1 MTRRRRVLFTLESRA
16 TFGYSAN
23 VIRTA
28 MAEPGLEVQTLVT
41 GMHLMPELG
50 GTVETLHHAGF
61 PISASVPLSPGP
73 GPAGWPRAMGHAIAG
88 FADAFESLQP
98 DIVVISGDRGETF
111 ALAVAAVYMGLPV
124 AHIQAGDK
132 SGHIDDAARM
142 ALAKLVHVHFAPGAD
157 AVERLRRLG
166 EQEFRIF
173 DTGAPQLDDMVGRR
187 FEPRRMM
194 FDGAEFDLHQP
205 YIVLLQHS
213 VMAERTEAGRQMEAT
228 VRACVASG
236 MPVVWIY
243 PNSDLGFR
251 DILSVIERE
260 RGSGHIVT
268 APNLDR
274 EEYLTLLANCAC
286 LVGNSSSGILEA
298 PTFRVPVINIG
309 NRQRGRP
316 QAANI
321 LNCGYDAKEIESTIR
336 RSQTD
341 PAFRA
346 ACAGAVNP
354 FGDGKSS
361 GRIVRILSEIAIDAA
376 LLDKQTV
383 Y

>member
-16 TFGYSAN
+16 TFGYSVN

-28 MAEPGLEVQTLVT
+28 MADPGIEVQTLVT

-50 GTVETLHHAGF
+50 GTVTTVQKAGI

-88 FADAFESLQP
+88 YADAYESLAP
-98 DIVVISGDRGETF
+98 DIVLISGDRGETF

-142 ALAKLVHVHFAPGAD
+142 ALAKLVHIHLAQGKD

-187 FEPRRMM
+187 FEARSMTL
-194 FDGAEFDLHQP
+194 DGAGFDLRQP

-213 VMAERTEAGRQMEAT
+213 VMAECAEAGCQMEAT
-228 VRACVASG
+228 VRACLATG
-236 MPVVWIY
+236 LPVVWIY

-260 RGSGHIVT
+260 RGSGRIVT

-274 EEYLTLLANCAC
+274 EQYLTLLANCAC

-298 PTFRVPVINIG
+298 PTFCIPVVNIG

-321 LNCGYDAKEIESTIR
+321 LNCGYDTAEIERAIR
-336 RSQTD
+336 KSQSD
-341 PAFRA
+341 PAFRE
-346 ACAGAVNP
+346 ACAKAVNP

-361 GRIVRILSEIAIDAA
+361 ARIVGILRDIAIDEA
-376 LLDKQTV
+376 LLDKQTL

>member
-16 TFGYSAN
+16 TFGYSVN

-28 MAEPGLEVQTLVT
+28 MADPGIEVQTLVT

-50 GTVETLHHAGF
+50 GTVTTVQKAGI

-88 FADAFESLQP
+88 YADAYESLAP
-98 DIVVISGDRGETF
+98 DIVLISGDRGETF

-142 ALAKLVHVHFAPGAD
+142 ALAKLVHIHLAPGKD

-187 FEPRRMM
+187 FEARSMTL
-194 FDGAEFDLHQP
+194 DGAELDLRQP

-213 VMAERTEAGRQMEAT
+213 VMAERAEAGCQMEAT
-228 VRACVASG
+228 VRACLATG
-236 MPVVWIY
+236 LPVVWIY

-260 RGSGHIVT
+260 RGSGRIVT

-274 EEYLTLLANCAC
+274 EQYLTLLANCAC

-298 PTFRVPVINIG
+298 PTFCIPVVNIG

-321 LNCGYDAKEIESTIR
+321 LNCGYDTAEIERAIR
-336 RSQTD
+336 KSQSD
-341 PAFRA
+341 PAFRE
-346 ACAGAVNP
+346 ACAKAVNP

-361 GRIVRILSEIAIDAA
+361 ARIVGILRDIAIDEA
-376 LLDKQTV
+376 LLDKQTL